1 MHRQRR
7 ERQQP
12 CFIDA
17 FGLLRAPRSPARSS
31 PVDRMRPALQTLAD
45 LQSRFEGSTMAVED
59 TWRYVA
65 AAGAAQALHAG
76 CRLTPYLRAGCH
88 G

>member
-1 MHRQRR
+1 
-7 ERQQP
+7 
-12 CFIDA
+12 
-17 FGLLRAPRSPARSS
+17 
-31 PVDRMRPALQTLAD
+31 MRPALQTLAD